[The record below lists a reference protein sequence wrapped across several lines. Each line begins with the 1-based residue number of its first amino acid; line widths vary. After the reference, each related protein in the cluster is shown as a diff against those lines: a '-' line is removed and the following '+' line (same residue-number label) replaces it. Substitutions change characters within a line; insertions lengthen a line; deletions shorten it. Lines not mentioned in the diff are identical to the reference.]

1 LKKKWQKPS
10 AVHAKA
16 DASLKRRGGTNDSY
30 ENAFKIPYRASSKK
44 RGFISGVQGVSRLGF
59 DTKQDPRQNQM
70 QNLPLKEIVA
80 RQLAAAGDKIDFA
93 IMKPLK
99 RKASAA
105 RASARGL
112 RDSVSNAYNRMTS
125 AARMSIG
132 LQGHHLEHSK
142 LIPVPKDRRKNFGLH
157 ENSAVRLYDLEE
169 KTGNLYERSSEFKG
183 PVGFWPHPR
192 SDEMTAQFLPGHG
205 PEKGQSWAIV
215 TRD

>member
-1 LKKKWQKPS
+1 M
-10 AVHAKA
+10 AKTKRRSCKGRRR
-16 DASLKRRGGTNDSY
+16 SLKRRGGTNDSY

-112 RDSVSNAYNRMTS
+112 RHSVSNAYNRMTS

-132 LQGHHLEHSK
+132 LHGHHLDRSK
-142 LIPVPKDRRKNFGLH
+142 LVPVPEDRHENFGLH
-157 ENSAVRLYDLEE
+157 ENSAERLYDLEE
-169 KTGNLYERSSEFKG
+169 KTGNLYERSKHLG
-183 PVGFWPHPR
+183 PVGHMHDQT
-192 SDEMTAQFLPGHG
+192 DERTAMFLLGHG